1 MPPIEINFSDDS
13 GPSEVR
19 RSAEQVRRMQRLE
32 NIGLLATRVA
42 HDLNNM
48 LTPMLLAAPML
59 RESIRDPSAL
69 SLLETMEATVVRATA
84 LVRQI
89 LEYSHGNGGQSRLVP
104 MQQLL
109 HEIARFAD
117 ETFPAQIAVEKRIPD
132 DLWLVD
138 ANLSQ
143 IHQVLLNLC
152 VNARDAMAR
161 GGTLRLR
168 AENCQLDAIDALAIE
183 GGRAGSFVL
192 LEVEDTGIGFP
203 PEVLARMWEPY
214 VTTKTEGKGTG
225 LGLSTVRSIIVD
237 HGGFIQLNTQPGH
250 GSCFK
255 IYLPASRTPAACL
268 GEGIRAPALPL
279 VDTAT

>member
-1 MPPIEINFSDDS
+1 MPPIEINFPDDS
-13 GPSEVR
+13 GPPEVR

-132 DLWLVD
+132 ELWLVD

-168 AENCQLDAIDALAIE
+168 AENTQLDATDALAIE

-214 VTTKTEGKGTG
+214 VTTKAEGKGTG

-237 HGGFIQLNTQPGH
+237 HGGFIHLNTRPGQ

-255 IYLPASRTPAACL
+255 IYLPASRTPAAWL

>member
-1 MPPIEINFSDDS
+1 
-13 GPSEVR
+13 
-19 RSAEQVRRMQRLE
+19 MQRLE
-32 NIGLLATRVA
+32 NLGLLATRVA

-237 HGGFIQLNTQPGH
+237 HGGFIQLHTRPGH

-255 IYLPASRTPAACL
+255 IYLPASRTPAAWL

>member
-1 MPPIEINFSDDS
+1 MDLNFPHGV
-13 GPSEVR
+13 GPLGTEL
-19 RSAEQVRRMQRLE
+19 SAEQMQRMQRME

-59 RESIRDPSAL
+59 RESIRDPAAL
-69 SLLETMEATVVRATA
+69 SLLETMEASVVRATA

-89 LEYSHGNGGQSRLVP
+89 LDYAQGEGGQARLVP
-104 MQQLL
+104 LQQLL
-109 HEIARFAD
+109 HEIARFME
-117 ETFPAQIAVEKRIPD
+117 ETFPRHIAVEKRIPD
-132 DLWLVD
+132 DLWMVS

-168 AENCQLDAIDALAIE
+168 ALNCQLDAIDATAIN
-183 GGRAGSFVL
+183 GGRAGAFLL
-192 LEVEDTGIGFP
+192 LEVADTGIGFP
-203 PEVLARMWEPY
+203 AEVLAHMWEPFI
-214 VTTKTEGKGTG
+214 TTKTESKGTG

-237 HGGFIQLNTQPGH
+237 HGGFIQFNTRPGY

-255 IYLPASRTPAACL
+255 VYLPAVGTPSVRT
-268 GEGIRAPALPL
+268 GDGTWAPVIPL
-279 VDTAT
+279 VETAN